1 MHLLEFIEDDVAAVT
16 RNCNTILLYSA
27 QVLYFRSLDD
37 LMEFLMTQTLKK
49 KNIEAVIVNINIT
62 YNSGV
67 TFPTYTDM
75 QRQTNLD

>member
-1 MHLLEFIEDDVAAVT
+1 
-16 RNCNTILLYSA
+16 
-27 QVLYFRSLDD
+27 
-37 LMEFLMTQTLKK
+37 MTQTLKK